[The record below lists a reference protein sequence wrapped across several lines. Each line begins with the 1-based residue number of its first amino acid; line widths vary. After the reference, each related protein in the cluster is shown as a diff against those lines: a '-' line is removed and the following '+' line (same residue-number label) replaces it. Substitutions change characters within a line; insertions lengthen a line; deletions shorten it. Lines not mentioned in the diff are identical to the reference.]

1 MGSPGQGGKKFL
13 RDWQELQVNYEC
25 TAHNISS
32 QLAGI
37 VVYFPRVQ
45 AGGEYL
51 FIYSFY
57 LVFFFFIPGTQIP
70 VLEDLMAPEFFLFL
84 LFPFPFL
91 FLPHSNSLSTGSHL
105 EKQRA
110 EDN

>member
-1 MGSPGQGGKKFL
+1 MNGAGMGSPGQGGKKFL

-25 TAHNISS
+25 TAHNIPF

-51 FIYSFY
+51 FIYLFY
-57 LVFFFFIPGTQIP
+57 LGFFFFFFYSWHTDPSPGGI
-70 VLEDLMAPEFFLFL
+70 
-84 LFPFPFL
+84 
-91 FLPHSNSLSTGSHL
+91 
-105 EKQRA
+105 
-110 EDN
+110 